1 MIVTTKRIEDALLS
15 LGLHSDTD
23 DGDVTVTLPGVSI
36 TFQLSTN
43 NAVLR
48 MFAQWRGRT
57 QEASI
62 SQQICEAI
70 LDFNT
75 DSYMPKLTWRIT
87 DQGIMWVAAEQI
99 AIVDQGLNDDQLS
112 RFLDLVLRTTLHAF
126 ADLELQLPQLR
137 DWDSSTEVELNDW
150 RPKEFS
156 AAPVS
161 FARVLSVFQANNWAY
176 QLQEETILASSGGF
190 CVDIDFPNEH
200 FLGVRVSHPEVELE
214 PEKYHLLVQW
224 ANQRNI
230 NSTLGTCS
238 TSLNDDGTF
247 YVASDFVSVI
257 DAGATDEQL
266 AEWILAGITMQVGNL
281 EDFAR
286 QFAVAPPV

>member
-1 MIVTTKRIEDALLS
+1 MLVTTTRIEAALLS
-15 LGLHSDTD
+15 LGLYSDTD
-23 DGDVTVTLPGVSI
+23 DGDVVVTLPGTTI

-43 NAVLR
+43 NAMLR

-57 QEASI
+57 QEASL
-62 SQQICEAI
+62 SQKICETI
-70 LDFNT
+70 LDFNV

-87 DQGIMWVAAEQI
+87 DQGVMWVAAEQI
-99 AIVDQGLNDDQLS
+99 TIVDQGLTDDQLS

-126 ADLELQLPQLR
+126 ADLEARVSQLV
-137 DWDSSTEVELNDW
+137 DWDTEVAIELNDW
-150 RPKEFS
+150 QPTDFNV
-156 AAPVS
+156 APVS
-161 FARVLSVFQANNWAY
+161 FARVVSVFQANNWAY
-176 QLQEETILASSGGF
+176 QVQEETILAASGGF

-200 FLGVRVSHPEVELE
+200 FLGIRVSHPEVELE
-214 PEKYHLLVQW
+214 PDIYPLLVQW

-230 NSTLGTCS
+230 DGTLGTCS

-266 AEWILAGITMQVGNL
+266 AEWILAGISLQVGNL
-281 EDFAR
+281 QDFAK
-286 QFAVAPPV
+286 QFSVAPPV